1 MWKDGISPGAEGSE
15 GSRGPSRLNHFP
27 AQTPD
32 QCAADCYRWQNM
44 HACTHTHTH
53 IVMLLHTHTHTHT
66 RTHTRMHTPIHTL
79 IDARIRMH
87 TLMHTDMHACANPVP
102 HTGTEGCGTIR
113 PWPLAICPFPWFHPT
128 PTFKKQHCSVPV
140 VKGKEQQTVTWYLV
154 DVDIW
159 CYHVSALNAGSI
171 LLVLALFD
179 VSAISAGNKYLVDV
193 GIVWCFSRKCRQ

>member
-1 MWKDGISPGAEGSE
+1 
-15 GSRGPSRLNHFP
+15 
-27 AQTPD
+27 
-32 QCAADCYRWQNM
+32 
-44 HACTHTHTH
+44 
-53 IVMLLHTHTHTHT
+53 MLLHTHTHT
-66 RTHTRMHTPIHTL
+66 RAHTRMHTPIHTL

-140 VKGKEQQTVTWYLV
+140 VKGKEQHLV

-193 GIVWCFSRKCRQ
+193 DIVWFDVNCVDMFDVSAVSAGSTLLTLFDVMFFGLMFAYIALFSALLSRLTALACGSTWVTSFIARFFF